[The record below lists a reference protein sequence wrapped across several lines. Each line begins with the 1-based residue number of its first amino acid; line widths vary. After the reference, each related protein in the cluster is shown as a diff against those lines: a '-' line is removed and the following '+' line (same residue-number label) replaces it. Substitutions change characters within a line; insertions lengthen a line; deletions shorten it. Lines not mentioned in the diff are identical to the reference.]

1 MLVETHLVQNGHLF
15 AGLPLHVV
23 RRNTAEGSV
32 WPQHATDASPGEDA
46 SLLNEAATPKRHRA
60 RIKMWQDSAVAVLA
74 TSCACLAVVT
84 VLIISLAYR
93 RFAVTIDGVQA
104 HVNVV
109 DSASNVIKN
118 VDNLLNST
126 AHVAAIVHEL
136 GLKGLDARV
145 FAAPYLTRLLNTT
158 TMIAD
163 DAHTI
168 LEHPKISI
176 G

>member
-1 MLVETHLVQNGHLF
+1 MLVETHLVQKDGHLF

-23 RRNTAEGSV
+23 RRNTAEGGV
-32 WPQHATDASPGEDA
+32 WPQHATDASPGEEI
-46 SLLNEAATPKRHRA
+46 SLLNEEPKRHRA

-109 DSASNVIKN
+109 DSASNVIRN

-158 TMIAD
+158 TAIAE
-163 DAHTI
+163 DAHSI